1 VVLFSAYN
9 LKLNHIIDLQQN
21 LSRELN
27 TRVDSKRK
35 DKKLMM
41 KLLTISS
48 FIKIKYQ
55 LNIN

>member
-55 LNIN
+55 L